1 METSKTKRIALLSI
15 MLALTIVFCFVPVQI
30 GPISLA
36 IMILP
41 VLIIAQVED
50 FKMTTILSFMM
61 GCINLIAWYT
71 TKAASPI
78 APIFQNPIICIVPR
92 TLVGV
97 VAWLTIHGL
106 KKLIKP
112 SIKKG
117 LQIALEQGSIIL
129 STALGVMS
137 NTVFVGIFTLLFYN
151 NSTLKT
157 GVAIDI
163 EYILAWFG
171 LNFAVEVIAFS
182 LLVPPIVLALKKA
195 KLAGVKP
202 INKQEVLNKDVEDV
216 STVNSEEK

>member
-97 VAWLTIHGL
+97 VAWLTSHGL

-117 LQIALEQGSIIL
+117 LQIILEQGSIIL

-202 INKQEVLNKDVEDV
+202 INKQEVLNDVEDV

>member
-1 METSKTKRIALLSI
+1 METSKTKRVALISI

-36 IMILP
+36 VMILP

-97 VAWLTIHGL
+97 VAWLTSHGL

-117 LQIALEQGSIIL
+117 LQITLEQGSIIL

-202 INKQEVLNKDVEDV
+202 INKQEVLNDVEDV

>member
-97 VAWLTIHGL
+97 VAWLTSHGL

-117 LQIALEQGSIIL
+117 LQIILEQGSIIL

-182 LLVPPIVLALKKA
+182 LLVPPIVIALKKA

-202 INKQEVLNKDVEDV
+202 INKQEVLNDVEDV

>member
-36 IMILP
+36 VMILP

-92 TLVGV
+92 TVVGV
-97 VAWLTIHGL
+97 VAWLTSHGL

-117 LQIALEQGSIIL
+117 LQITLEQGSIIL

-151 NSTLKT
+151 N
-157 GVAIDI
+157 
-163 EYILAWFG
+163 
-171 LNFAVEVIAFS
+171 
-182 LLVPPIVLALKKA
+182 
-195 KLAGVKP
+195 
-202 INKQEVLNKDVEDV
+202 
-216 STVNSEEK
+216 

>member
-92 TLVGV
+92 TLIGV
-97 VAWLTIHGL
+97 VAWLTSHGL
-106 KKLIKP
+106 QKLIKP

-202 INKQEVLNKDVEDV
+202 INKQEVLNDVEDV

>member
-36 IMILP
+36 VMILP

-97 VAWLTIHGL
+97 VAWLTSHGL

-117 LQIALEQGSIIL
+117 LQITLEQGSIIL

-202 INKQEVLNKDVEDV
+202 INKQEVLNDVEDV

>member
-36 IMILP
+36 VMILP

-71 TKAASPI
+71 TKTGLI
-78 APIFQNPIICIVPR
+78 FAPIFQNPIICIVPR
-92 TLVGV
+92 TLIGII
-97 VAWLTIHGL
+97 AWLSSHGL
-106 KKLIKP
+106 KKLIRP
-112 SIKKG
+112 TMRKG
-117 LQIALEQGSIIL
+117 VQAVIEQGGIVV
-129 STALGVMS
+129 STALGVMT
-137 NTVFVGIFTLLFYN
+137 NTIFVGIFTLLFYN
-151 NSTLKT
+151 NSTLRT
-157 GVAIDI
+157 GIAIDI
-163 EYILAWFG
+163 NFILTLFG

-195 KLAGVKP
+195 KLVGVKP
-202 INKQEVLNKDVEDV
+202 INKQEVLNKDVEAD

>member
-1 METSKTKRIALLSI
+1 M
-15 MLALTIVFCFVPVQI
+15 
-30 GPISLA
+30 
-36 IMILP
+36 
-41 VLIIAQVED
+41 
-50 FKMTTILSFMM
+50 
-61 GCINLIAWYT
+61 
-71 TKAASPI
+71 
-78 APIFQNPIICIVPR
+78 PR

-97 VAWLTIHGL
+97 VAWLTSHGL

-117 LQIALEQGSIIL
+117 LQITLEQGSIIL

>member
-36 IMILP
+36 VMILP

-97 VAWLTIHGL
+97 VAWLTSHGL

-112 SIKKG
+112 SVKKG
-117 LQIALEQGSIIL
+117 LQIILEQGSIIL

-182 LLVPPIVLALKKA
+182 LLVPLIVRALKKA

-202 INKQEVLNKDVEDV
+202 INKQEVLNDVEDV

>member
-36 IMILP
+36 VMILP

-97 VAWLTIHGL
+97 VAWLTSHGL

-117 LQIALEQGSIIL
+117 LQIILEQGSIIL

-202 INKQEVLNKDVEDV
+202 INKQEVLNDVEDV

>member
-97 VAWLTIHGL
+97 VAWLTSHGL

-117 LQIALEQGSIIL
+117 LQIILEQGSIIL

-182 LLVPPIVLALKKA
+182 LLVPLIVRALKKA

-202 INKQEVLNKDVEDV
+202 INKQEVLNDVEDV

>member
-36 IMILP
+36 VMILP

-97 VAWLTIHGL
+97 VAWLTSHGL

-117 LQIALEQGSIIL
+117 LQIILEQGSIIL

-182 LLVPPIVLALKKA
+182 LLVPPIVLALKNA

-202 INKQEVLNKDVEDV
+202 INKQEVLNDVEDV
-216 STVNSEEK
+216 STVNSAEK